1 MVNHDTLFPSLT
13 FLQGEDVN
21 IGVMYYDP
29 ERPTLKESLKTNG
42 TDNKGFNRFLVQMVL
57 PTSAVNDRSEEHDS
71 RHGHKFHWRVSMM
84 MNEEDRRTYIGNCP
98 ILIIYLVCYKP
109 IQATDQLSKRGW

>member
-71 RHGHKFHWRVSMM
+71 RHGHKFH
-84 MNEEDRRTYIGNCP
+84 YIGNCP